1 MQPHHGKAYYF
12 RLECENALKWTFK
25 QAKVTIEVT
34 DNFPSPT
41 LTPSTL
47 EVKEGDSVSP
57 TCSAPAPCLPHPPN
71 LTWTPTLGDT
81 QETLQENQDKTL
93 ERDLSTLQCFGFN
106 SLGSASK
113 QFCVSCLESSI
124 ENQGQFPKPIFIIT
138 VTAFLL
144 NVCSLLFVVG
154 FQKTRYKPQRI
165 AGEPGTVATG
175 QRLMKKKN
183 EVPNPNVDDFVEY
196 GQSENV
202 QPSSGTAVNCTS
214 SLITHIP
221 EETSRS
227 SGVKSEDMVYA
238 SVIWSKKKKKKRRK
252 RVMRP

>member
-1 MQPHHGKAYYF
+1 MIHWHLNGQYVNQSSQVVINEHLNRSHL
-12 RLECENALKWTFK
+12 RSIIALNEP
-25 QAKVTIEVT
+25 Q
-34 DNFPSPT
+34 
-41 LTPSTL
+41 
-47 EVKEGDSVSP
+47 
-57 TCSAPAPCLPHPPN
+57 
-71 LTWTPTLGDT
+71 
-81 QETLQENQDKTL
+81 
-93 ERDLSTLQCFGFN
+93 ERDLSTLQCFSFN

-144 NVCSLLFVVG
+144 IVCSLLFVVG

-165 AGEPGTVATG
+165 AGETGTVATG

-238 SVIWSKKKKKKRRK
+238 SVIWSKKKKKKKKEEESYETMNPITLGEGGMHFVRSVLEKRGLYAEVKTLNVRK
-252 RVMRP
+252 ESESKCAQVQ